1 MAPGDAQK
9 PNQAPGKPTKRKDAH
24 PNPNHKPNTSR
35 IPKRQK
41 TFHARQILTQASDPS
56 LSAGELNL
64 ASFLKAREFEITAL
78 EDGMRRAK
86 GALTQRAFQQVP
98 WEMRRRTAS
107 HNAKRVPKRLARRA
121 KREMKEDNTPTV
133 VARRR
138 RPGTARGRVRKEGLA
153 RMRMLVAATRA
164 KKEGKKK
171 GDGEDTTAGILG
183 RKARPKAATGTLKC
197 PPRPASKFRK
207 RQIHKS
213 WLPTHMYHAKRA
225 TMTAPGDPLWRFALP
240 ITPTQKC
247 YRPTHRAGGERGALA
262 WDMSYM
268 STIGIE
274 GTAEAL
280 ERVLKALDVDFEGKK
295 AEKWRDGRRTWS
307 GLLSRADQAQ
317 RKQIGPAT
325 IIWCPAPPATE
336 AEEMQSDKSKK
347 AKKLPR
353 RRLFIRIHPAA
364 FLELWDEVVRVSK
377 MQYPIVHVEDLRF
390 EIGSIELTGPSATEA
405 LIGTLH
411 RFDEKAAEHGSVF
424 KALAGVTNAASLPPN
439 ALLSFPILDPRL
451 RYPPRKI
458 DLPKPNDE
466 EAAFT
471 LLQTLATWPADE
483 LPPSSSLFDRDTRH
497 QATRLPS
504 QKALNRRKSLAP
516 PGAFPSLSPNDP
528 AIPILLYPSRTSASS
543 SAQGTWTLLAPWK
556 CISAIWYPLLHFPLS
571 CGGNPRFAGL
581 QELRQIRFERGMPWF
596 PGDFLGTN
604 AGWAWEERERARRK
618 KEWDARPKGKK
629 VSWNSLDLGAGR
641 VGEVGVGWACDF
653 ERLMGLEAQDE
664 MEDVKTT
671 LDTDK
676 QADTFPETKTK
687 SAPIQQIDSK
697 HFESLL
703 SDPKLQVPSASV
715 ATVRVTLFSRGVPQP
730 CARIYRLPIIST
742 TPTEIAP
749 NTQATSGTAATTT
762 PSASTSATPADI
774 RASWLALVPPTTK
787 KAAKPKPTNPR
798 ATKLPPTATPADRS
812 RALAQELVQAPPLPY
827 PPPVPER
834 AHPLVPGEED
844 LIGFVTTGNFNLAAG
859 AGTGVGALGVERVV
873 GGVRGVGRWKGT
885 RSERFCVVRGAGE
898 SVGRLG
904 WWEVI

>member
-1 MAPGDAQK
+1 MAPGDTPK
-9 PNQAPGKPTKRKDAH
+9 PNQAPGKPIKRKDGH
-24 PNPNHKPNTSR
+24 QNPNHKPNTSR
-35 IPKRQK
+35 VPKRQK

-64 ASFLKAREFEITAL
+64 ASFLKAREFEISAL

-171 GDGEDTTAGILG
+171 GDGADITDGVLG
-183 RKARPKAATGTLKC
+183 RKARPKAATGTLKR

-268 STIGIE
+268 STIGVE

-280 ERVLKALDVDFEGKK
+280 ERVLKALDVDFDEKK
-295 AEKWRDGRRTWS
+295 TAR
-307 GLLSRADQAQ
+307 

-325 IIWCPAPPATE
+325 IIWCPAPPAAA
-336 AEEMQSDKSKK
+336 AEEIQTDTSKK
-347 AKKLPR
+347 VKKSPR

-364 FLELWDEVVRVSK
+364 FLELWDEVLRVSK

-390 EIGSIELTGPSATEA
+390 DIGSIELTGPSSTEA

-411 RFDEKAAEHGSVF
+411 RFDEKVVEHGSVF
-424 KALAGVTNAASLPPN
+424 KALAGVTNPASLPPN
-439 ALLSFPILDPRL
+439 ALLSFSILDPRL

-466 EAAFT
+466 EAAFA
-471 LLQTLATWPADE
+471 LLQTLATWPADN
-483 LPPSSSLFDRDTRH
+483 LPPSPSLFDRDARH
-497 QATRLPS
+497 KATRLPS
-504 QKALNRRKSLAP
+504 QKALNRRKSLAL
-516 PGAFPSLSPNDP
+516 PGVFASLSPNDP

-543 SAQGTWTLLAPWK
+543 SAQGTWALLAPWK

-581 QELRQIRFERGMPWF
+581 QELRQIQFERGVPWF
-596 PGDFLGTN
+596 PGDFPGTN
-604 AGWAWEERERARRK
+604 AGWAWEEKERTKRK

-629 VSWNSLDLGAGR
+629 VSWKTLDLGASR
-641 VGEVGVGWACDF
+641 VGEIGVGWACDF

-664 MEDVKTT
+664 MDDVKATMS
-671 LDTDK
+671 TDK
-676 QADTFPETKTK
+676 QADAVPETKTK
-687 SAPIQQIDSK
+687 SAPVQQIDSK
-697 HFESLL
+697 GFEALL
-703 SDPKLQVPSASV
+703 ADPMLQIPSASV

-730 CARIYRLPIIST
+730 CSRIYRLPIISP
-742 TPTEIAP
+742 TPTEMAP
-749 NTQATSGTAATTT
+749 NDQATSSTAITTT
-762 PSASTSATPADI
+762 PPSSTSTTPADI
-774 RASWLALVPPTTK
+774 RASWLTLVPPTTK
-787 KAAKPKPTNPR
+787 KPGKPKPTNPR
-798 ATKLPPTATPADRS
+798 AAKLPPTATPADRS
-812 RALAQELVQAPPLPY
+812 RALAQELVQTPPLPY

-859 AGTGVGALGVERVV
+859 AGTGVGALGVERIV
-873 GGVRGVGRWKGT
+873 GGVRGGGKWKGT
-885 RSERFCVVRGAGE
+885 RGERLCVVRGAGE

-904 WWEVI
+904 WWEVV

>member
-1 MAPGDAQK
+1 
-9 PNQAPGKPTKRKDAH
+9 
-24 PNPNHKPNTSR
+24 
-35 IPKRQK
+35 
-41 TFHARQILTQASDPS
+41 
-56 LSAGELNL
+56 
-64 ASFLKAREFEITAL
+64 
-78 EDGMRRAK
+78 
-86 GALTQRAFQQVP
+86 
-98 WEMRRRTAS
+98 
-107 HNAKRVPKRLARRA
+107 
-121 KREMKEDNTPTV
+121 
-133 VARRR
+133 
-138 RPGTARGRVRKEGLA
+138 
-153 RMRMLVAATRA
+153 MLVAATRA

-171 GDGEDTTAGILG
+171 GDGADITDGVLG
-183 RKARPKAATGTLKC
+183 RKARPKAATGTLKR

-225 TMTAPGDPLWRFALP
+225 TMAAPGDPLWRFALP

-268 STIGIE
+268 STIGVE

-280 ERVLKALDVDFEGKK
+280 ERVLKALGVDFDEKK
-295 AEKWRDGRRTWS
+295 TVKWREGRRTWS

-317 RKQIGPAT
+317 RRQIGPAT
-325 IIWCPAPPATE
+325 IIWCPAPPATD
-336 AEEMQSDKSKK
+336 AEEIQTETSKK

-364 FLELWDEVVRVSK
+364 FLELWDEVLRVSK

-390 EIGSIELTGPSATEA
+390 DIGSIELTGPSSTEA

-411 RFDEKAAEHGSVF
+411 RFDEKVVEHGSVF
-424 KALAGVTNAASLPPN
+424 KALAGVTNSASLPPN
-439 ALLSFPILDPRL
+439 ALLSFSILDPRL

-458 DLPKPNDE
+458 DIPKPNYE
-466 EAAFT
+466 EAAFA
-471 LLQTLATWPADE
+471 LLQTLATWPADN
-483 LPPSSSLFDRDTRH
+483 LPPSPSLFDRDARH
-497 QATRLPS
+497 KATRLPS

-516 PGAFPSLSPNDP
+516 PGVFASLSPNDP

-556 CISAIWYPLLHFPLS
+556 CISAIWYPLVHFPLS

-581 QELRQIRFERGMPWF
+581 QELRQIQFERGVPWF
-596 PGDFLGTN
+596 PGDFPGTN
-604 AGWAWEERERARRK
+604 AGWAWEEKERTKRK

-629 VSWNSLDLGAGR
+629 VSWKTLDLGAGR
-641 VGEVGVGWACDF
+641 VGEIGVGWACDF

-664 MEDVKTT
+664 MDDVKATMS
-671 LDTDK
+671 TDK
-676 QADTFPETKTK
+676 QADAIPETKTK
-687 SAPIQQIDSK
+687 SAPVKQINSK
-697 HFESLL
+697 EFEALL
-703 SDPKLQVPSASV
+703 ADPMLQIPSASV

-730 CARIYRLPIIST
+730 CSRIYRLPIISP
-742 TPTEIAP
+742 TPTEMAP
-749 NTQATSGTAATTT
+749 NGQATSSTAITTT
-762 PSASTSATPADI
+762 PPSSTSTTPVDI
-774 RASWLALVPPTTK
+774 RAAWLTLVPPTTK
-787 KAAKPKPTNPR
+787 KLGKPKPTNPR
-798 ATKLPPTATPADRS
+798 AAKLPPTATPADRS

-859 AGTGVGALGVERVV
+859 AGTGVGALGVERLV
-873 GGVRGVGRWKGT
+873 GGLRGGGKWKGT
-885 RSERFCVVRGAGE
+885 RGERLCVVRGAGE

-904 WWEVI
+904 WWEVV